1 MNIITGEKFQDLC
14 ETQISKLE
22 HKQFESNMHSI
33 DIDNFDFTDYNNSE
47 LVYCNISLINETKPK
62 LAESK
67 LYEKLQ
73 QFKNPFSLILHNAD
87 DSFENYHLKYLNI
100 PNCRKVYSQNVNT
113 LDSRVEFLPIG
124 IANHFHKFGN
134 MRNTDTIVRD
144 ILLEDIDKTDLV
156 YAHFTERDNRVECY
170 DNVRREEIPIVES
183 MEYEDYLRKLKTY
196 KYCVSPEGNGIDCY
210 RTWEALYMKTIPIC
224 KRSILIEEFAKT
236 FPIYIVDDWK
246 DLDVK
251 DLEKQYDSFSWDNWY
266 QLDFETYCRKVGL

>member
-1 MNIITGEKFQDLC
+1 MIVIQGEKFQDLC
-14 ETQISKLE
+14 ETQISKIE

-47 LVYCNISLINETKPK
+47 LVYCNVSLINEKKPK

-67 LYEKLQ
+67 LYEKLKL
-73 QFKNPFSLILHNAD
+73 FKNPFKLILHNAD
-87 DSFENYHLKYLNI
+87 DSFEKEHLKYFDI
-100 PNCRKVYSQNVNT
+100 PNCKQIFTQNVNV

-124 IANHFHKFGN
+124 IANHFWKWG
-134 MRNTDTIVRD
+134 DAEKVIDV
-144 ILLEDIDKTDLV
+144 ILEDIEKADLV

-170 DNVRREEIPIVES
+170 DNVRREGIPIVES
-183 MEYEDYLRKLKTY
+183 MEYKDYLRKLKSY

-224 KRSILIEEFAKT
+224 KRSVLVEEFAKT

-246 DLDVK
+246 DLNVK
-251 DLEKQYDSFSWDNWY
+251 DLEKQYDTFNWDNWY

>member
-1 MNIITGEKFQDLC
+1 MIVIQGERFQDLC
-14 ETQISKLE
+14 ETQISKME

-33 DIDNFDFTDYNNSE
+33 DVDNFDFTDYNNSE
-47 LVYCNISLINETKPK
+47 LVYCNVSLINEKKPK

-73 QFKNPFSLILHNAD
+73 LLKNPFKLVLHNAD
-87 DSFENYHLKYLNI
+87 DSFEKEHLKYFDI
-100 PNCRKVYSQNVNT
+100 PNCKQIFTQNVNV

-124 IANHFHKFGN
+124 IANHFWKWG
-134 MRNTDTIVRD
+134 DAEKVIDV
-144 ILLEDIDKTDLV
+144 ILEDIEKADLV

-170 DNVRREEIPIVES
+170 DNVKREGIPIVES
-183 MEYEDYLRKLKTY
+183 MEYKDYLRKLKTY

-224 KRSILIEEFAKT
+224 KRSILVEEFAKT
-236 FPIYIVDDWK
+236 FPIYIIDDWK
-246 DLDVK
+246 DLNVK
-251 DLEKQYDSFSWDNWY
+251 DLEKQYDTFNWDNWY

>member
-14 ETQISKLE
+14 ETQISKME

-73 QFKNPFSLILHNAD
+73 QLKNPFSLILHNAD

-124 IANHFHKFGN
+124 IANHFWKWG
-134 MRNTDTIVRD
+134 DTKKVVDVI
-144 ILLEDIDKTDLV
+144 LEDIEKTDFV
-156 YAHFTERDNRVECY
+156 YAHFQERDNRVECY
-170 DNVRREEIPIVES
+170 DNVKREGIPIVES
-183 MEYEDYLRKLKTY
+183 MEHKDYLRKLKTY

-224 KRSILIEEFAKT
+224 KRSILVEEFAKT

-251 DLEKQYDSFSWDNWY
+251 DLEKQYDSFNWDNWY
-266 QLDFETYCRKVGL
+266 QLDFKAYCRKVGL

>member
-1 MNIITGEKFQDLC
+1 MIVIQGERFQDLC
-14 ETQISKLE
+14 ETQISKVE
-22 HKQFESNMHSI
+22 HKQFESNIHSI
-33 DIDNFDFTDYNNSE
+33 DIDIFDFTDYDNSE
-47 LVYCNISLINETKPK
+47 LVYCNVSLINERKPK

-73 QFKNPFSLILHNAD
+73 LLKNPFKLILHNAD
-87 DSFENYHLKYLNI
+87 DSFGKEHLKYFDI

-124 IANHFHKFGN
+124 IANHFWKWGN
-134 MRNTDTIVRD
+134 AQIVD
-144 ILLEDIDKTDLV
+144 KVINEDIEKADFV
-156 YAHFTERDNRVECY
+156 YAHFRERDNRVECY
-170 DNVRREEIPIVES
+170 DNVRREKIPIVES

-196 KYCVSPEGNGIDCY
+196 KYCISPEGNGIDCY

-224 KRSILIEEFAKT
+224 KRSILVEEFAKT

-266 QLDFETYCRKVGL
+266 QLDFETYCKQVGL

>member
-1 MNIITGEKFQDLC
+1 MIVIQGERFQDLC
-14 ETQISKLE
+14 ETQISKVE

-33 DIDNFDFTDYNNSE
+33 DVDNFDFTDYNNSE
-47 LVYCNISLINETKPK
+47 LVYCNVSLINEKKPK

-67 LYEKLQ
+67 LYKKLQ
-73 QFKNPFSLILHNAD
+73 LLKNPFKLVLHNAD
-87 DSFENYHLKYLNI
+87 DSFEREHLKYFDI
-100 PNCRKVYSQNVNT
+100 PNCKQIFTQNVNV

-124 IANHFHKFGN
+124 IANHFWEWGDTKKVI
-134 MRNTDTIVRD
+134 DTI
-144 ILLEDIDKTDLV
+144 LEDIEKTDLV

-170 DNVRREEIPIVES
+170 DNVRREGIPIVET
-183 MEYEDYLRKLKTY
+183 MEYEDYLQKLKSY

-224 KRSILIEEFAKT
+224 KRSILVEEFAKT

-251 DLEKQYDSFSWDNWY
+251 DLEKQYDTFNWDNWY

>member
-1 MNIITGEKFQDLC
+1 MIVIQGERFQDLC
-14 ETQISKLE
+14 ETQISKVE

-33 DIDNFDFTDYNNSE
+33 DVDNFDFTDYNNSE
-47 LVYCNISLINETKPK
+47 LVYCNVSLINEKKPK

-73 QFKNPFSLILHNAD
+73 LLKNPFKLVLHNAD
-87 DSFENYHLKYLNI
+87 DSFEKEHLKYFDI
-100 PNCRKVYSQNVNT
+100 PNCKQIFTQNVNV

-124 IANHFHKFGN
+124 IANHFWKWGN
-134 MRNTDTIVRD
+134 SQIVD
-144 ILLEDIDKTDLV
+144 EVIQEEIDKTDFV
-156 YAHFTERDNRVECY
+156 YAWFQKRDNRVDCY
-170 DNVRREEIPIVES
+170 DNVKRQGIPIVES
-183 MEYEDYLRKLKTY
+183 MEYKDYLRKLKTY

-224 KRSILIEEFAKT
+224 KRSILVEEFAKT

-251 DLEKQYDSFSWDNWY
+251 DLEKQYDSFNWDNWNL
-266 QLDFETYCRKVGL
+266 LDFETYCRWIEL